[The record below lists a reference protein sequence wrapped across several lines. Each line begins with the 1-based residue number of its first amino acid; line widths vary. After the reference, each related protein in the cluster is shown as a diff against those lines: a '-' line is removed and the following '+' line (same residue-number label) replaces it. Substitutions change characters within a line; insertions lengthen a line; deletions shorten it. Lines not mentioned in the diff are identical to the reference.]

1 MMAETQAKYQK
12 PLPAITSLNQP
23 YWDALKRRELRMQK
37 CDGCGRIWYP
47 PSPLCPGCW
56 SRKFTWTQLSGRG
69 KINTW
74 VIFHQAYFH
83 SYEQDIPYNVVEV
96 ELDEGPRILT
106 NLIGLPN
113 GDIRAGLPVEI
124 VFDDVTDEIT
134 LAKFKPRA
142 A

>member
-1 MMAETQAKYQK
+1 
-12 PLPAITSLNQP
+12 
-23 YWDALKRRELRMQK
+23 
-37 CDGCGRIWYP
+37 
-47 PSPLCPGCW
+47 
-56 SRKFTWTQLSGRG
+56 
-69 KINTW
+69 
-74 VIFHQAYFH
+74 
-83 SYEQDIPYNVVEV
+83 V

-106 NLIGLPN
+106 NLIGLAN

>member
-1 MMAETQAKYQK
+1 
-12 PLPAITSLNQP
+12 
-23 YWDALKRRELRMQK
+23 
-37 CDGCGRIWYP
+37 
-47 PSPLCPGCW
+47 
-56 SRKFTWTQLSGRG
+56 
-69 KINTW
+69 
-74 VIFHQAYFH
+74 VIFHQAYFR